1 MKAVK
6 IEIAPEVFE
15 VWPDYRRIVVVARDV
30 DNAEEDPALEAL
42 LREAES
48 AARQDPEL
56 ENHKEYPRIASWR
69 AVFERMGLNPN
80 KFPPSIANL
89 VKRTRSGKDLPF
101 INRLVAI
108 FNIVSLKYR
117 IPCGGDDLAGVT
129 GDVRLMPATG
139 EETYEP
145 LGNPEAVERPTPG
158 EIILAD
164 TGRKTVFCRGWC
176 WKNGDP
182 SKITRDSRFVA
193 INLDAQPPV
202 DLQTLEAAAEE
213 LADLVARH
221 CGGTAVRH
229 LLEPGNPG
237 FEL

>member
-1 MKAVK
+1 MK
-6 IEIAPEVFE
+6 IGIAPEVFAA
-15 VWPDYRRIVVVARDV
+15 WPSYRRIVVVARDV

-42 LREAES
+42 LRRAEE

-101 INRLVAI
+101 VNRLVAI

-129 GDVRLMPATG
+129 GDVMLMPASG
-139 EETYEP
+139 EEVYEH
-145 LGNPEAVERPTPG
+145 LGNPEAVERPNPG

-164 TGRKTVFCRGWC
+164 TGRMTVFCRGWC

-182 SKITRDSRFVA
+182 SKITRESRLVA

-202 DLQTLEAAAEE
+202 DLRTLRQAAEE
-213 LADLVARH
+213 LSALLAAH
-221 CGGTAVRH
+221 CGGTAEAH
-229 LLEPGNPG
+229 LLEPGNPS
-237 FEL
+237 FDL

>member
-1 MKAVK
+1 MK
-6 IEIAPEVFE
+6 IGIAPEVFAA
-15 VWPDYRRIVVVARDV
+15 WPSYRRIVVVARDV

-42 LREAES
+42 LRRAEE

-80 KFPPSIANL
+80 KVPPSIANL

-101 INRLVAI
+101 VNRLVAI

-129 GDVRLMPATG
+129 GDVMLMPASG
-139 EETYEP
+139 EEVYEP
-145 LGNPEAVERPTPG
+145 LGNPEAVERPNPG

-164 TGRKTVFCRGWC
+164 TGRMTVFCRGWC

-182 SKITRDSRFVA
+182 SKITRESRLVA

-202 DLQTLEAAAEE
+202 DLRTLRQAAEE
-213 LADLVARH
+213 LSALLAAH
-221 CGGTAVRH
+221 CGGTAEAH
-229 LLEPGNPG
+229 LLEPGNPS
-237 FEL
+237 LDL

>member
-1 MKAVK
+1 VK
-6 IEIAPEVFE
+6 IGIAPEIFE
-15 VWPDYRRIVVVARDV
+15 AWPSYRRIVVLVRDV

-42 LREAES
+42 LREAER

-80 KFPPSIANL
+80 KYPPSIANL

-101 INRLVAI
+101 VNRLVAI
-108 FNIVSLKYR
+108 FNIISLKYR

-129 GDVRLMPATG
+129 GDVMLMPAKG
-139 EETYEP
+139 DETYEP
-145 LGNPEAVERPTPG
+145 LGNPEAVEHPNPG

-164 TGRKTVFCRGWC
+164 TGRRTVFCRGWC

-182 SKITRDSRFVA
+182 SKITRESRLVA

-202 DLQTLEAAAEE
+202 DPQTLEAAASE
-213 LADLVARH
+213 LAALVRTH
-221 CGGTAVRH
+221 CGGTVELHR
-229 LLEPGNPG
+229 LEPASPS

>member
-1 MKAVK
+1 MK
-6 IEIAPEVFE
+6 IGIAPEVFNG
-15 VWPDYRRIVVVARDV
+15 WPSYRRIVVLVREV
-30 DNAEEDPALEAL
+30 DNAETDPALESL
-42 LREAES
+42 LREAEA
-48 AARQDPEL
+48 AARQDPDL

-69 AVFERMGLNPN
+69 GVFEKMGLNPN

-101 INRLVAI
+101 VNRLVAI

-117 IPCGGDDLAGVT
+117 IPCGGDDLSGVT
-129 GDVRLMPATG
+129 GDVMLMPASG
-139 EETYEP
+139 DEAYEP
-145 LGNPEAVERPTPG
+145 LGNPEALEHPAPG

-182 SKITRDSRFVA
+182 SKITRESRLVA

-202 DLQTLEAAAEE
+202 DLETLTQAAEE
-213 LADLVARH
+213 LAALVKAH
-221 CGGTAVRH
+221 CGGTAETH
-229 LLEPGNPG
+229 LLEPGNPA
-237 FEL
+237 FEA